1 VQSDEKRVLLLAPTA
16 RDGEITRS
24 LLAKAGLTCV
34 VCENLKHLVKEL
46 HVGAGVVLLTE
57 EAITGERIDDLL
69 RTLDKQ
75 PSWSDLPVVMMIRQ
89 GDQSPIATGVLRSL
103 RNVTL
108 LERPAPKLSVISAV
122 QAAVRGR
129 ERQYQMR
136 DQFESIREGEVRSR
150 ELQEQLEIAVDASEL
165 GTFHCD
171 MPLDKIVWNARCKA
185 HFWLPPEAEI
195 DFDLFYSILHPDDRE
210 RTREAIAACVHG
222 GKVYDIEYRTVSPQ
236 GEVRWVRAT
245 GRTYYK
251 EGKPVRFDGTTQDI
265 SDRKRVDEERKQL
278 LDIERAARVEAER
291 TSRMK
296 DEFLATL
303 SHELRTPLNAILGW
317 TQLLKRDQR
326 DPEMLSEAISVI
338 ERNVRVQTQLIED
351 LLDMSRIIS
360 GKVRL
365 EVQRVEL
372 SEIIDVAMEGVKPT
386 AETKGVKLEKVINR
400 LVGPVSGDPGRLQQV
415 LWNLLT
421 NAIEF
426 TPKGGKVRVLA
437 EAMQSHVEISVSD
450 NGDGI
455 SPDFLPHLFERFSQA
470 DGSAK
475 RKHRGLGLGLSIV
488 KNLVEMHGGTVRA
501 NSCGEGQG
509 ATFTIHLPLHG
520 PKSSEGEEH
529 PLHPRLSPSG
539 LSVEC
544 ERSNLRGIKVL
555 VVEDEVDARELIR
568 RLLVEWEALPAVAA
582 SSAEA
587 QRLLLTFKPDVI
599 VSDIGMPQKDGYE
612 FIREVRKQG
621 LTTPAVAL
629 SAYARAEDR
638 VRSAQTGYQTH
649 LAKPVEPAELLAVI
663 ASLAGRYEMT
673 AQETGGRSST
683 ADS

>member
-1 VQSDEKRVLLLAPTA
+1 MNPEVQSEEKRVLLVAPTA

-34 VCENLKHLVKEL
+34 VCENLNHLVKEL
-46 HVGAGVVLLTE
+46 HVGAGAVLLTE
-57 EAITGERIDDLL
+57 EAITGEGIDEFL
-69 RTLDKQ
+69 TMVDKQ
-75 PSWSDLPVVMMIRQ
+75 PSWSDLPLVMMMRQ
-89 GDQSPIATGVLRSL
+89 GDQSPFTNGVLRSL

-108 LERPAPKLSVISAV
+108 LERPALKLSVVSAV

-136 DQFESIREGEVRSR
+136 DQFESIRKGEMRSR

-185 HFWLPPEAEI
+185 HFWLPQDAEI

-210 RTREAIAACVHG
+210 RTREAIAACVYG

-236 GEVRWVRAT
+236 GELRWIRAT

-251 EGKPVRFDGTTQDI
+251 EEKPVRFDGTTQDI
-265 SDRKRVDEERKQL
+265 TDRKRVDEERKRL

-303 SHELRTPLNAILGW
+303 SHELRTPMNAILGW
-317 TQLLKRDQR
+317 TQLLKRDQQ

-338 ERNVRVQTQLIED
+338 EQNVRVQTQLIED

-360 GKVRL
+360 GNMRL
-365 EVQRVEL
+365 DVQRVEL
-372 SEIIDVAMEGVKPT
+372 SEIINASMEGVKPT
-386 AETKGVKLEKVINR
+386 AETKGVRLEKVIDR
-400 LVGPVSGDPGRLQQV
+400 LVGSIRGDPARLQQV

-421 NAIEF
+421 NAIKF
-426 TPKGGKVRVLA
+426 TPKGGKVRVFA
-437 EAMQSHVEISVSD
+437 EVMQSHVEISVTD
-450 NGDGI
+450 TGEGI

-470 DGSAK
+470 DGSTK

-501 NSCGEGQG
+501 NSRGEGQG
-509 ATFTIHLPLHG
+509 ATFIIQFPLQA
-520 PKSSEGEEH
+520 PKSSEGEED
-529 PLHPRLSPSG
+529 PPHPRMLLSG
-539 LSVEC
+539 LSVEG
-544 ERSNLRGIKVL
+544 ERPNLRGVKVL
-555 VVEDEVDARELIR
+555 VVEDEADARELVTR
-568 RLLVEWEALPAVAA
+568 FLVKCEALPAVAA
-582 SSAEA
+582 SAAEA
-587 QRLLLTFKPDVI
+587 QKLLLTFKPDVI

-612 FIREVRKQG
+612 FIRDVRKQG

-629 SAYARAEDR
+629 SAYVRAEDR
-638 VRSAQTGYQTH
+638 IRSAQTGYQTH
-649 LAKPVEPAELLAVI
+649 LAKPVEPAELLSVI
-663 ASLAGRYEMT
+663 ASLAGRYERT
-673 AQETGGRSST
+673 ARE
-683 ADS
+683 

>member
-1 VQSDEKRVLLLAPTA
+1 MDPDVQSNEKRVLLLAPTA

-34 VCENLKHLVKEL
+34 VCVNLKHLAKEL
-46 HVGAGVVLLTE
+46 HVGAGAVLLTE
-57 EAITGERIDDLL
+57 KAIAGEGIDELL
-69 RTLDKQ
+69 TTLDKQ
-75 PSWSDLPVVMMIRQ
+75 PSWSDLPVVMMMRQ
-89 GDQSPIATGVLRSL
+89 GDQSSLATGVLRPL

-108 LERPAPKLSVISAV
+108 LERPAPKLSVVSAV

-136 DQFESIREGEVRSR
+136 DQFESIRKGEVRSR

-171 MPLDKIVWNARCKA
+171 IPLDKIVWNARCKA
-185 HFWLPPEAEI
+185 HFWLPPEAEV
-195 DFDLFYSILHPDDRE
+195 DFELFYSILHPDDRE
-210 RTREAIAACVHG
+210 RTREAIAACVYG
-222 GKVYDIEYRTVSPQ
+222 GKVYDIEYRIVSPQ
-236 GEVRWVRAT
+236 GAIRWVRAT

-265 SDRKRVDEERKQL
+265 TDRKRVDEERKQL
-278 LDIERAARVEAER
+278 LNVERAARVDAER
-291 TSRMK
+291 TGRMK

-326 DPEMLSEAISVI
+326 DPEILSEAISVI

-360 GKVRL
+360 GNVRL
-365 EVQRVEL
+365 YVQRIEL
-372 SEIIDVAMEGVKPT
+372 SEIIDVAMEGVRPA
-386 AETKGVKLEKVINR
+386 AETKGVKLEKVIDR

-426 TPKGGKVRVLA
+426 TPKGGQVRVLA
-437 EAMQSHVEISVSD
+437 EGMQSHVEISVTD
-450 NGDGI
+450 NGEGI
-455 SPDFLPHLFERFSQA
+455 SRDFLPHLFERFSQA

-501 NSCGEGQG
+501 NSRGEGQG

-539 LSVEC
+539 LSVEY
-544 ERSNLRGIKVL
+544 ERPILRGIKVL
-555 VVEDEVDARELIR
+555 VVEDEVDASELIR
-568 RLLVEWEALPAVAA
+568 RFLLECEAMPAVAA
-582 SSAEA
+582 SAAEA
-587 QRLLLTFKPDVI
+587 QRLLLTFEPDVI

-663 ASLAGRYEMT
+663 ASLAGRV
-673 AQETGGRSST
+673 
-683 ADS
+683 

>member
-1 VQSDEKRVLLLAPTA
+1 MDPDVQSEEKRVLLVAPTA

-34 VCENLKHLVKEL
+34 VCENLNHLVKEL
-46 HVGAGVVLLTE
+46 HVGAGAVLLTE
-57 EAITGERIDDLL
+57 EAITGEGIEELL
-69 RTLDKQ
+69 TTVAEQ
-75 PSWSDLPVVMMIRQ
+75 PSWSDIPVVMMMRQ
-89 GDQSPIATGVLRSL
+89 GDQSPVATGVLRSL

-108 LERPAPKLSVISAV
+108 LERPAPTLSVVSAV

-136 DQFESIREGEVRSR
+136 DQFESIRKGEVRSR

-185 HFWLPPEAEI
+185 HFWLPQEAEI
-195 DFDLFYSILHPDDRE
+195 DFDLFYSILHPDDRQ
-210 RTREAIAACVHG
+210 RTREAIAACVYG

-251 EGKPVRFDGTTQDI
+251 EEKPVRFDGTTQDI
-265 SDRKRVDEERKQL
+265 TDRKRVEEERKQL
-278 LDIERAARVEAER
+278 LDIERTARLEAER

-317 TQLLKRDQR
+317 TQLLKRDQQ

-338 ERNVRVQTQLIED
+338 ERNVRVQNQLIED

-360 GKVRL
+360 GNLRL
-365 EVQRVEL
+365 DVQRVKL
-372 SEIIDVAMEGVKPT
+372 PEIINAAMEAVKPT
-386 AETKGVKLEKVINR
+386 AETKGVRLEKVIDR

-421 NAIEF
+421 NAIKF

-437 EAMQSHVEISVSD
+437 EGKQSYVEISVTD
-450 NGDGI
+450 TGEGI
-455 SPDFLPHLFERFSQA
+455 IRDFLPHLFERFSQA

-488 KNLVEMHGGTVRA
+488 KNLVEMHGGTVQA
-501 NSCGEGQG
+501 NSRGEGQG
-509 ATFTIHLPLHG
+509 ATFIIHLPLHALE
-520 PKSSEGEEH
+520 SSEGEEST
-529 PLHPRLSPSG
+529 PHPRMSLSD
-539 LSVEC
+539 LSVGC
-544 ERSNLRGIKVL
+544 ERPNLRGVKVL
-555 VVEDEVDARELIR
+555 VVEDEADAREFIR
-568 RLLVEWEALPAVAA
+568 RFLVECEALPAVAA
-582 SSAEA
+582 SVAEA
-587 QRLLLTFKPDVI
+587 QKLLLTFKPDVI

-612 FIREVRKQG
+612 FIRDVRKQG

-629 SAYARAEDR
+629 SAYVRAEDR
-638 VRSAQTGYQTH
+638 IRSAQNGYQTH

-663 ASLAGRYEMT
+663 AGLAGRYERT
-673 AQETGGRSST
+673 AQE
-683 ADS
+683 

>member
-1 VQSDEKRVLLLAPTA
+1 MDPDVRSEEKRVLLVAPTA
-16 RDGEITRS
+16 RDGKITRS
-24 LLAKAGLTCV
+24 LLAKAGLMCV
-34 VCENLKHLVKEL
+34 VCKDLNHLVKEL
-46 HVGAGVVLLTE
+46 HVGAGAVLLTE
-57 EAITGERIDDLL
+57 EAITREGIDELL
-69 RTLDKQ
+69 TTVDKQ
-75 PSWSDLPVVMMIRQ
+75 PSWSDLPVVMMMRQ
-89 GDQSPIATGVLRSL
+89 GDQSPVATGVLRSL

-108 LERPAPKLSVISAV
+108 LERPAPTLSVVSAV

-210 RTREAIAACVHG
+210 RTREAIAACVYG
-222 GKVYDIEYRTVSPQ
+222 GKVYDVEYRTASPQ

-245 GRTYYK
+245 GRTYYI
-251 EGKPVRFDGTTQDI
+251 EEKPVRFDGTTQDI
-265 SDRKRVDEERKQL
+265 TDRKRVDEERKQL
-278 LDIERAARVEAER
+278 LDIERAARLEAER

-317 TQLLKRDQR
+317 TQLLKRDQQN
-326 DPEMLSEAISVI
+326 PEMLSDAISVI

-365 EVQRVEL
+365 DFQRVEL
-372 SEIIDVAMEGVKPT
+372 SELINAAMEGVKPT
-386 AETKGVKLEKVINR
+386 AETKGVRLEKVIDR
-400 LVGPVSGDPGRLQQV
+400 FAGPVSGDPGRLQQV

-421 NAIEF
+421 NAIKF
-426 TPKGGKVRVLA
+426 TPKGGKVRVLT
-437 EAMQSHVEISVSD
+437 EVMESHVEISVAD
-450 NGDGI
+450 TGEGI

-501 NSCGEGQG
+501 NSRGEGQG
-509 ATFTIHLPLHG
+509 ATFTIQLPLRVA
-520 PKSSEGEEH
+520 KSSEGEEH
-529 PLHPRLSPSG
+529 PLHPQMSHSG
-539 LSVEC
+539 VSVEC
-544 ERSNLRGIKVL
+544 ERPNLRGIKVL
-555 VVEDEVDARELIR
+555 VLEDEADAREFVR
-568 RLLVEWEALPAVAA
+568 RFLTECEAVLALATSA
-582 SSAEA
+582 AEA
-587 QRLLLTFKPDVI
+587 QKLLLTFNPDVI
-599 VSDIGMPQKDGYE
+599 VSDVGMPQKDGYE
-612 FIREVRKQG
+612 FIRDVRKRG
-621 LTTPAVAL
+621 LMTPAVAL

-638 VRSAQTGYQTH
+638 IRSAQTGYQTH

-663 ASLAGRYEMT
+663 ASLAGRYERT
-673 AQETGGRSST
+673 AQE
-683 ADS
+683 

>member
-1 VQSDEKRVLLLAPTA
+1 MDPDVQSNEKRVLLLAPTA

-34 VCENLKHLVKEL
+34 VCVNLKHLAKEL
-46 HVGAGVVLLTE
+46 HVGAGAVLLTE
-57 EAITGERIDDLL
+57 KAIAGEGIDELL
-69 RTLDKQ
+69 TTLDKQ
-75 PSWSDLPVVMMIRQ
+75 PSWSDLPVVMMMRQ
-89 GDQSPIATGVLRSL
+89 GDQSSLATGVLRPL

-108 LERPAPKLSVISAV
+108 LERPAPKLSVVSAV

-136 DQFESIREGEVRSR
+136 DQYESIRKGEVRSR

-171 MPLDKIVWNARCKA
+171 IPLDKIVWNARCKA
-185 HFWLPPEAEI
+185 HFWLPPEAEV
-195 DFDLFYSILHPDDRE
+195 DFELFYSILHPDDRE
-210 RTREAIAACVHG
+210 RTREAIAACVYG
-222 GKVYDIEYRTVSPQ
+222 GKVYDIEYRIVSPQ
-236 GEVRWVRAT
+236 GAIRWVRAT

-265 SDRKRVDEERKQL
+265 TDRKRVDEERKQL
-278 LDIERAARVEAER
+278 LNVERAARVDAER
-291 TSRMK
+291 TGRMK

-326 DPEMLSEAISVI
+326 DPEILSEAISVI

-360 GKVRL
+360 GNVRL
-365 EVQRVEL
+365 YVQRIEL
-372 SEIIDVAMEGVKPT
+372 SEIIDVAMEGVRPA
-386 AETKGVKLEKVINR
+386 AETKGVKLEKVIDR

-426 TPKGGKVRVLA
+426 TPKGGQVRVLA
-437 EAMQSHVEISVSD
+437 EGMQSHVEISVTD
-450 NGDGI
+450 NGEGI
-455 SPDFLPHLFERFSQA
+455 SRDFLPHLFERFSQA

-501 NSCGEGQG
+501 NSRGEGQG

-539 LSVEC
+539 LSVEY
-544 ERSNLRGIKVL
+544 ERPILRGIKVL
-555 VVEDEVDARELIR
+555 VVEDEVDASELIR
-568 RLLVEWEALPAVAA
+568 RFLVECEALPAVAA
-582 SSAEA
+582 SAAEA
-587 QRLLLTFKPDVI
+587 QRLLLTFEPDVI

-663 ASLAGRYEMT
+663 ASLAGRV
-673 AQETGGRSST
+673 
-683 ADS
+683 

>member
-1 VQSDEKRVLLLAPTA
+1 MDPDVRSEDKRILLVAPTA

-24 LLAKAGLTCV
+24 LLAKAGLMCV
-34 VCENLKHLVKEL
+34 VCENLNHLVKEL
-46 HVGAGVVLLTE
+46 HVGAGAVLLTE
-57 EAITGERIDDLL
+57 EAITREGIDELL
-69 RTLDKQ
+69 TTVDKQ
-75 PSWSDLPVVMMIRQ
+75 PSWSDLPVVMMMRK
-89 GDQSPIATGVLRSL
+89 GDQSPVATGVLRSL

-108 LERPAPKLSVISAV
+108 LERPAPTLSVVSAV
-122 QAAVRGR
+122 QTAVRGR

-185 HFWLPPEAEI
+185 HFWLRQEAEI

-210 RTREAIAACVHG
+210 RTREAIAACVYG

-265 SDRKRVDEERKQL
+265 TDRKRVDEERKQL

-317 TQLLKRDQR
+317 TQLLKRDQQ

-360 GKVRL
+360 GNVRL
-365 EVQRVEL
+365 DVQGVEL
-372 SEIIDVAMEGVKPT
+372 SEIINAAMEGVKPT
-386 AETKGVKLEKVINR
+386 AETKGVRLEKVIDR
-400 LVGPVSGDPGRLQQV
+400 LVGPVSGDPARLQQV

-421 NAIEF
+421 NAIRF

-437 EAMQSHVEISVSD
+437 EVMQSHVEISVVD
-450 NGDGI
+450 TGEGI

-501 NSCGEGQG
+501 NSRGEGQG
-509 ATFTIHLPLHG
+509 ATFIIELPLRVA
-520 PKSSEGEEH
+520 KSSEGEEH
-529 PLHPRLSPSG
+529 PPHPRMLLSG

-544 ERSNLRGIKVL
+544 ERPNLRGIKVL
-555 VVEDEVDARELIR
+555 LVEDEADAAEFVR
-568 RLLVEWEALPAVAA
+568 RFLVECEAVLALAA
-582 SSAEA
+582 SAAEA
-587 QRLLLTFKPDVI
+587 QKLLLTFKPDVI

-612 FIREVRKQG
+612 FIRDVRKQG
-621 LTTPAVAL
+621 LMTPAVAI

-638 VRSAQTGYQTH
+638 IRSAQTGYQTH
-649 LAKPVEPAELLAVI
+649 LAKPVDPAELLAVI
-663 ASLAGRYEMT
+663 ASLAGRYERT
-673 AQETGGRSST
+673 PQE
-683 ADS
+683 

>member
-1 VQSDEKRVLLLAPTA
+1 MDPDAQSEEKRVLLAAPTA

-24 LLAKAGLTCV
+24 LLAKAGLKCV
-34 VCENLKHLVKEL
+34 VCQNLNHLVKEL
-46 HVGAGVVLLTE
+46 NVGAGAVLLTE
-57 EAITGERIDDLL
+57 EAITAEGINELL
-69 RTLDKQ
+69 TMMENQ
-75 PSWSDLPVVMMIRQ
+75 PSWSDLPVVMMMRQ
-89 GDQSPIATGVLRSL
+89 GDQSPVATGVLRSL

-108 LERPAPKLSVISAV
+108 LERPAPTLSVVSAV

-136 DQFESIREGEVRSR
+136 DQFESIRKGEMRSR

-185 HFWLPPEAEI
+185 HFWLLQDAEI
-195 DFDLFYSILHPDDRE
+195 DFHLFYSILHPDDRE
-210 RTREAIAACVHG
+210 RTREAIAACVYG
-222 GKVYDIEYRTVSPQ
+222 GKLYDIEYRTVSPR

-251 EGKPVRFDGTTQDI
+251 EEKPVRFDGTTQDI
-265 SDRKRVDEERKQL
+265 TDRKRVDEERKQL
-278 LDIERAARVEAER
+278 FDIERAARVEAER

-317 TQLLKRDQR
+317 TQLLKRDQQ
-326 DPEMLSEAISVI
+326 DPEMVSEAISVI
-338 ERNVRVQTQLIED
+338 ERNARAQTQLIED

-360 GKVRL
+360 GNVRL
-365 EVQRVEL
+365 DVQGVEL
-372 SEIIDVAMEGVKPT
+372 SEIINAAMEGVKPA
-386 AETKGVKLEKVINR
+386 AERKGVRLEKVIDR
-400 LVGPVSGDPGRLQQV
+400 LVGPFSCDPGRLQQV

-421 NAIEF
+421 NAIKF

-437 EAMQSHVEISVSD
+437 EIIQSHVEISVAD
-450 NGDGI
+450 TGEGI

-488 KNLVEMHGGTVRA
+488 KNLIEMHGGTVQA
-501 NSCGEGQG
+501 NSRGEGQG
-509 ATFTIHLPLHG
+509 ATFIIHLPLHT
-520 PKSSEGEEH
+520 PESSEVEKN
-529 PLHPRLSPSG
+529 PSHPRMSLSG
-539 LSVEC
+539 LSVGC
-544 ERSNLRGIKVL
+544 ERPNLLGIKVL
-555 VVEDEVDARELIR
+555 VVEDEADASEFIR
-568 RLLVEWEALPAVAA
+568 RCLVECEALPAVAA
-582 SSAEA
+582 SAAEA
-587 QRLLLTFKPDVI
+587 QKLLLTFKPDVI

-612 FIREVRKQG
+612 FIRDVRKQG

-638 VRSAQTGYQTH
+638 IRSAQTGYQTH

-663 ASLAGRYEMT
+663 ASLAGRFQRRAEH
-673 AQETGGRSST
+673 
-683 ADS
+683 

>member
-1 VQSDEKRVLLLAPTA
+1 
-16 RDGEITRS
+16 
-24 LLAKAGLTCV
+24 
-34 VCENLKHLVKEL
+34 
-46 HVGAGVVLLTE
+46 
-57 EAITGERIDDLL
+57 
-69 RTLDKQ
+69 
-75 PSWSDLPVVMMIRQ
+75 MRQ
-89 GDQSPIATGVLRSL
+89 GDQSPVAAGVLRLL

-108 LERPAPKLSVISAV
+108 LERPAPTLSVVSAV

-136 DQFESIREGEVRSR
+136 DQFESIRKGEVRSR

-185 HFWLPPEAEI
+185 HFWLPQEAEI
-195 DFDLFYSILHPDDRE
+195 DFDLFYSILHPDDRQ
-210 RTREAIAACVHG
+210 RTREAIAACVYG

-251 EGKPVRFDGTTQDI
+251 EEKPVRFDGTTQDI
-265 SDRKRVDEERKQL
+265 TDRKRVEEERKQL
-278 LDIERAARVEAER
+278 LDIERTARLEAER

-317 TQLLKRDQR
+317 TQLLKRDQQ

-338 ERNVRVQTQLIED
+338 ERNVRVQNQLIED

-360 GKVRL
+360 GNLRL
-365 EVQRVEL
+365 DVQRVKL
-372 SEIIDVAMEGVKPT
+372 PEIINAAMEAVKPT
-386 AETKGVKLEKVINR
+386 AETKGVRLEKVIDR

-421 NAIEF
+421 NAIKF

-437 EAMQSHVEISVSD
+437 EGKQSYVEISVTD
-450 NGDGI
+450 TGEGI
-455 SPDFLPHLFERFSQA
+455 IRDFLPHLFERFSQA

-488 KNLVEMHGGTVRA
+488 KNLVEMHGGTVQA
-501 NSCGEGQG
+501 NSRGEGQG
-509 ATFTIHLPLHG
+509 ATFIIHLPLHALE
-520 PKSSEGEEH
+520 SSEGEEST
-529 PLHPRLSPSG
+529 PHPRMSLSD
-539 LSVEC
+539 LSVGC
-544 ERSNLRGIKVL
+544 ERPNLRGVKVL
-555 VVEDEVDARELIR
+555 VVEDEADAREFIR
-568 RLLVEWEALPAVAA
+568 RFLVECEALPAVAA
-582 SSAEA
+582 SVAEA
-587 QRLLLTFKPDVI
+587 QKLLLTFKPDVI

-612 FIREVRKQG
+612 FIRDVRKQG

-629 SAYARAEDR
+629 SAYVRAEDR
-638 VRSAQTGYQTH
+638 IRSAQTGYQTH

-663 ASLAGRYEMT
+663 AGLAGRYERT
-673 AQETGGRSST
+673 AQE
-683 ADS
+683 

>member
-1 VQSDEKRVLLLAPTA
+1 MDPDVQSNEKRVLLLAPTA

-34 VCENLKHLVKEL
+34 VCVNLKHLAKEL
-46 HVGAGVVLLTE
+46 HVGAGAVLLTE
-57 EAITGERIDDLL
+57 KAIAGEGIDELL
-69 RTLDKQ
+69 TTLDKQ
-75 PSWSDLPVVMMIRQ
+75 PSWSDLPVVMMMRQ
-89 GDQSPIATGVLRSL
+89 GDQSSLATGVLRPL

-108 LERPAPKLSVISAV
+108 LERPAPKLSVVSAV

-136 DQFESIREGEVRSR
+136 DQFESIRKGEVRSR

-171 MPLDKIVWNARCKA
+171 IPLDKIVWNARCKA
-185 HFWLPPEAEI
+185 HFWLPPEAEV
-195 DFDLFYSILHPDDRE
+195 DFELFYSILHPDDRE
-210 RTREAIAACVHG
+210 RTREAIAACVYG
-222 GKVYDIEYRTVSPQ
+222 GKVYDIEYRIVSPQ
-236 GEVRWVRAT
+236 GAIRWVRAT

-265 SDRKRVDEERKQL
+265 TDRKRVDEERKQL
-278 LDIERAARVEAER
+278 LNVERAARVDAER
-291 TSRMK
+291 TGRMK

-326 DPEMLSEAISVI
+326 DPEILSEAISVI

-360 GKVRL
+360 GNVRL
-365 EVQRVEL
+365 YVQRIEL
-372 SEIIDVAMEGVKPT
+372 SEIIDVAMEGVRPA
-386 AETKGVKLEKVINR
+386 AETKGVKLEKVIDR

-426 TPKGGKVRVLA
+426 TPKGGQVRVLA
-437 EAMQSHVEISVSD
+437 EGMQSHVEISVTD
-450 NGDGI
+450 NGEGI
-455 SPDFLPHLFERFSQA
+455 SRDFLPHLFERFSQA

-501 NSCGEGQG
+501 NSRGEGQG

-539 LSVEC
+539 LSVEY
-544 ERSNLRGIKVL
+544 ERPILRGIKVL
-555 VVEDEVDARELIR
+555 VVEDEVDASELIR
-568 RLLVEWEALPAVAA
+568 RFLVECEALPAVAA
-582 SSAEA
+582 SAAEA
-587 QRLLLTFKPDVI
+587 QRLLLTFEPDVI

-663 ASLAGRYEMT
+663 ASLAGRV
-673 AQETGGRSST
+673 
-683 ADS
+683 

>member
-1 VQSDEKRVLLLAPTA
+1 MDPDVQSEEKRVLLVAPTA

-34 VCENLKHLVKEL
+34 VCENLNHLVKEL
-46 HVGAGVVLLTE
+46 HVGAGAVLLTE
-57 EAITGERIDDLL
+57 EAITGEGIEELL
-69 RTLDKQ
+69 TTVAEQ
-75 PSWSDLPVVMMIRQ
+75 PSWSDIPVVMMMRQ
-89 GDQSPIATGVLRSL
+89 GDQSPVATGVLRSL

-108 LERPAPKLSVISAV
+108 LERPAPTLSVVSAV

-136 DQFESIREGEVRSR
+136 DQFGSIRKGEVRSR

-185 HFWLPPEAEI
+185 HFWLPQEAEI
-195 DFDLFYSILHPDDRE
+195 DFDLFYSILHPDDRQ
-210 RTREAIAACVHG
+210 RTREAIAACVYG

-251 EGKPVRFDGTTQDI
+251 EEKPVRFDGTTQDI
-265 SDRKRVDEERKQL
+265 TDRKRVEEERKQL
-278 LDIERAARVEAER
+278 LDIERTARLEAER

-317 TQLLKRDQR
+317 TQLLKRDQQ

-338 ERNVRVQTQLIED
+338 ERNVRVQNQLIED

-360 GKVRL
+360 GNLRL
-365 EVQRVEL
+365 DVQRVKL
-372 SEIIDVAMEGVKPT
+372 PEIINAAMEAVKPT
-386 AETKGVKLEKVINR
+386 AETKGVRLEKVIDR

-421 NAIEF
+421 NAIKF

-437 EAMQSHVEISVSD
+437 EGKQSYVEISVTD
-450 NGDGI
+450 TGEGI
-455 SPDFLPHLFERFSQA
+455 IRDFLPHLFERFSQA

-488 KNLVEMHGGTVRA
+488 KNLVEMHGGTVQA
-501 NSCGEGQG
+501 NSRGEGQG
-509 ATFTIHLPLHG
+509 ATFIIHLPLHALE
-520 PKSSEGEEH
+520 SSEGEEST
-529 PLHPRLSPSG
+529 PHPRMSLSD
-539 LSVEC
+539 LSVGC
-544 ERSNLRGIKVL
+544 ERPNLRGVKVL
-555 VVEDEVDARELIR
+555 VVEDEADAREFIR
-568 RLLVEWEALPAVAA
+568 RFLVECEALPAVAA
-582 SSAEA
+582 SVAEA
-587 QRLLLTFKPDVI
+587 QKLLLTFKPDVI

-612 FIREVRKQG
+612 FIRDVRKQG

-629 SAYARAEDR
+629 SAYVRAEDR
-638 VRSAQTGYQTH
+638 IRSAQNGYQTH

-663 ASLAGRYEMT
+663 AGLAGRYERT
-673 AQETGGRSST
+673 AQE
-683 ADS
+683 

>member
-1 VQSDEKRVLLLAPTA
+1 MDPDVRSEDKRILLVAPTA

-24 LLAKAGLTCV
+24 LLAKAGLMCV
-34 VCENLKHLVKEL
+34 VCENLNHLVKEL
-46 HVGAGVVLLTE
+46 HVGAGAVLLTE
-57 EAITGERIDDLL
+57 EAITREGIDELL
-69 RTLDKQ
+69 TTVDKQ
-75 PSWSDLPVVMMIRQ
+75 PSWSDLPVVMMMRK
-89 GDQSPIATGVLRSL
+89 GDQSPVATGVLRSL

-108 LERPAPKLSVISAV
+108 LERPAPTLSVVSAV
-122 QAAVRGR
+122 QTAVRGR

-185 HFWLPPEAEI
+185 HFWLRQEAEI

-210 RTREAIAACVHG
+210 RTREAIAACVYG

-265 SDRKRVDEERKQL
+265 TDRKRVDEERKQL

-317 TQLLKRDQR
+317 TQLLKRDQQ

-360 GKVRL
+360 GNVRL
-365 EVQRVEL
+365 DVQGVEL
-372 SEIIDVAMEGVKPT
+372 SEIINAAMEGVKPT
-386 AETKGVKLEKVINR
+386 AETKGVRLEKVIDR
-400 LVGPVSGDPGRLQQV
+400 LVGPVSGDPARLQQV

-421 NAIEF
+421 NAIRF

-437 EAMQSHVEISVSD
+437 EVMQSHVEISVVD
-450 NGDGI
+450 TGEGI

-501 NSCGEGQG
+501 NSRGEGQG
-509 ATFTIHLPLHG
+509 ATFIIELPLRVA
-520 PKSSEGEEH
+520 KSSEGEEH
-529 PLHPRLSPSG
+529 PPHPRMLLSG

-544 ERSNLRGIKVL
+544 ERPNLRGIKVL
-555 VVEDEVDARELIR
+555 LVEDEADAAEFVR
-568 RLLVEWEALPAVAA
+568 RFLVECEAVLALAA
-582 SSAEA
+582 SAAEA
-587 QRLLLTFKPDVI
+587 QKLLLTFKPDVI

-612 FIREVRKQG
+612 FIRDVRKQG
-621 LTTPAVAL
+621 LMTPAVAI

-638 VRSAQTGYQTH
+638 IRSAQTGYQTH
-649 LAKPVEPAELLAVI
+649 LAKPVDTAELLAVI
-663 ASLAGRYEMT
+663 ASLAGRYERT
-673 AQETGGRSST
+673 PQE
-683 ADS
+683 

>member
-1 VQSDEKRVLLLAPTA
+1 MAPGVQSEEKRVLFVPPTV
-16 RDGEITRS
+16 RDGEITR
-24 LLAKAGLTCV
+24 LLLGKAGLMCV
-34 VCENLKHLVKEL
+34 MCVDLNHLVKEL
-46 HVGAGVVLLTE
+46 HLGAGVVLLTE
-57 EAITGERIDDLL
+57 KALTGKGVDELL
-69 RTLDKQ
+69 TIVEKQ
-75 PSWSDLPVVMMIRQ
+75 PSWSDLPVVMMMQQ
-89 GDQSPIATGVLRSL
+89 GDQSPVATNVLRSL

-108 LERPAPKLSVISAV
+108 LERPASTLSVVSAV

-129 ERQYQMR
+129 ERQYQTR
-136 DQFESIREGEVRSR
+136 DQIESIRKGEARSR
-150 ELQEQLEIAVDASEL
+150 ELQQQLEIAIDASEL

-171 MPLDKIVWNARCKA
+171 MPLDKIVWNTRCKA

-210 RTREAIAACVHG
+210 RTREAIADCVYG
-222 GKVYDIEYRTVSPQ
+222 GKGYDIEYRTVSPQ
-236 GEVRWVRAT
+236 GEVRWIRAT

-265 SDRKRVDEERKQL
+265 TERKRLDEERKLL
-278 LDIERAARVEAER
+278 LDIERTARVESER

-317 TQLLKRDQR
+317 TQLLKRDQQ

-360 GKVRL
+360 GNVRL
-365 EVQRVEL
+365 DVQRVEL

-386 AETKGVKLEKVINR
+386 AETKGVKLEKVIDR
-400 LVGPVSGDPGRLQQV
+400 LVGLVSGDQGRLQQV

-421 NAIEF
+421 NAIKF

-450 NGDGI
+450 NGEGI
-455 SPDFLPHLFERFSQA
+455 SRDFLPHVFERFSQA
-470 DGSAK
+470 EGSAK

-488 KNLVEMHGGTVRA
+488 KSLVEMHGGTVRA
-501 NSCGEGQG
+501 YSHGEGQG
-509 ATFTIHLPLHG
+509 ATFTIQLPLHA
-520 PKSSEGEEH
+520 PKSSEGAKN
-529 PLHPRLSPSG
+529 PPSPRMSLSD
-539 LSVEC
+539 LSVGY
-544 ERSNLRGIKVL
+544 ERPNLRGLKVL
-555 VVEDEVDARELIR
+555 VVEDEVDASELIR
-568 RLLVEWEALPAVAA
+568 RFLIECEALAAVAD
-582 SSAEA
+582 SAA
-587 QRLLLTFKPDVI
+587 QALKLLITFKPDVI

-612 FIREVRKQG
+612 FLSDVRKQG

-629 SAYARAEDR
+629 SAYVREEDR
-638 VRSAQTGYQTH
+638 IRSAQSGYQMH

-663 ASLAGRYEMT
+663 ASLSGRFERT
-673 AQETGGRSST
+673 AQE
-683 ADS
+683 